1 MTNVHVHCMP
11 RYYSCVIYLAN
22 NVYHLCSS
30 TCPTLSLPF
39 FSLFSLSL
47 PPPPPPPSLSL
58 SLLAP
63 CWSKEDSHELQLFTD
78 DHLSSTDLPDSEKAK
93 RVSVLSVQ
101 FLSSSYLY
109 LHYSP
114 PFHSTIDRCQSAS
127 LTPLKRA
134 CKKVMWIHL
143 MRTSLTHHR
152 AW

>member
-1 MTNVHVHCMP
+1 MLCIRDKCTRALYAQILFLC
-11 RYYSCVIYLAN
+11 
-22 NVYHLCSS
+22 HLLSQQCIPLMLIHMSD
-30 TCPTLSLPF
+30 SLPSF
-39 FSLFSLSL
+39 FLFIL
-47 PPPPPPPSLSL
+47 SLSL

-63 CWSKEDSHELQLFTD
+63 CWSKKDSHELQLFTD
-78 DHLSSTDLPDSEKAK
+78 NHLSSMDLPDSEKAK